1 MTEQQATATSTG
13 ASSASASTLIGS
25 GAIEIT
31 GVSKIYGSGPRA
43 VRALR
48 PTTLSVKPNDFVSL
62 VGPSG
67 CGKTTLLKIVGD
79 IISPS
84 SGSVTVDGA
93 RAHDVRRAGHFGY
106 VFQTPVLLPW
116 RTVERNVQLP
126 FEVGGRSSGSRA
138 DIAQRI
144 RSVLDIVGLADY
156 SDRRPAELSGGMQA
170 RVSLARALV
179 LEPSVLLMDEPFAA
193 LDELTRTNMAFHLL
207 RVWERVRTTVVF
219 ITHHIEEAVLLS
231 NRVVVMSA
239 RPGGIEREVAVDL
252 PRPRSLE
259 TRKHPRFRELVEE
272 LVAEFYSGDDRDPK
286 E

>member
-1 MTEQQATATSTG
+1 MIVRAL
-13 ASSASASTLIGS
+13 ASDVALTHSPA
-25 GAIEIT
+25 GAIEVT
-31 GVSKIYGSGPRA
+31 NVSKVYGTGGRA
-43 VRALR
+43 VNALR
-48 PTTLSVKPNDFVSL
+48 KTSLSVSPNDFVSL

-67 CGKTTLLKIVGD
+67 CGKTTLLKLIGD
-79 IISPS
+79 IINPTT
-84 SGSVTVDGA
+84 GTVAVDGA
-93 RAHDVRRAGHFGY
+93 AANDVRRAGHFGY

-126 FEVGGRSSGSRA
+126 FEVGGRSGISGTEVA
-138 DIAQRI
+138 ARI
-144 RSVLDIVGLADY
+144 DSVLEIVGLADY
-156 SDRRPAELSGGMQA
+156 ADRRPAELSGGMQA

-231 NRVVVMSA
+231 NRVLVMSQ
-239 RPGGIEREVAVDL
+239 RPGGIEREVSVDL
-252 PRPRSLE
+252 PRPRTLE
-259 TRKHPRFRELVEE
+259 TRRHPRFRELVEE
-272 LVAEFYSGDDRDPK
+272 LVAEFYAGDDRYLK